1 MKEQSQT
8 GPDSTRN
15 LKSIRKNVVKR
26 EVELDVDNLINSEI
40 TDQDHQRFRQG
51 QQNLPRKN
59 ISALDNPSRIN
70 GGASQLTNDV

>member
-8 GPDSTRN
+8 GTDSTRN

-40 TDQDHQRFRQG
+40 TDQDNQRFKQG

>member
-8 GPDSTRN
+8 GTDSTRN

-40 TDQDHQRFRQG
+40 TDQD
-51 QQNLPRKN
+51 K
-59 ISALDNPSRIN
+59 
-70 GGASQLTNDV
+70 QLSLIHI

>member
-8 GPDSTRN
+8 GTDSTRN

-40 TDQDHQRFRQG
+40 TDQDKQRFKQG

-70 GGASQLTNDV
+70 GRASQLTNDV

>member
-8 GPDSTRN
+8 GTDSTRN

-40 TDQDHQRFRQG
+40 TDQDNQRFKQG

-70 GGASQLTNDV
+70 GRASQLTNDA

>member
-8 GPDSTRN
+8 GTDSTRN

-40 TDQDHQRFRQG
+40 TDQDNQRFKQG

-70 GGASQLTNDV
+70 GRASQLTNDV

>member
-40 TDQDHQRFRQG
+40 TD
-51 QQNLPRKN
+51 
-59 ISALDNPSRIN
+59 
-70 GGASQLTNDV
+70 